1 MGFGALKI
9 VIDQE
14 GILKQINNG
23 IDSFNQ
29 YCRDSE
35 LDAKAY
41 HVSDIY
47 KAPEGAKE

>member
-1 MGFGALKI
+1 MINHNELI
-9 VIDQE
+9 
-14 GILKQINNG
+14 KQINNG

-29 YCRDSE
+29 YCEDNE

-41 HVSDIY
+41 HVSDIN

>member
-1 MGFGALKI
+1 MI
-9 VIDQE
+9 EQE

-23 IDSFNQ
+23 IDLFNQ
-29 YCRDSE
+29 YCKDNE

-41 HVSDIY
+41 HVSELK

>member
-1 MGFGALKI
+1 MI
-9 VIDQE
+9 NHEEV
-14 GILKQINNG
+14 LKQINKG
-23 IDSFNQ
+23 VDSFNQ
-29 YCRDSE
+29 YCKDKE